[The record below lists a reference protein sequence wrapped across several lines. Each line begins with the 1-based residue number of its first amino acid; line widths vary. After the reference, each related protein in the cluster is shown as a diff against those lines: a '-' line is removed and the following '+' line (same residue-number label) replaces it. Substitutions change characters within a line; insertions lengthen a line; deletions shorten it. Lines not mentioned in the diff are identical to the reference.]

1 MSDVF
6 SDETRLAAD
15 IERLKVEFPK
25 TRELYREVCAL
36 LFFRF
41 GVPPTANRLY
51 NLVRRGTMS
60 TPASV
65 LGEFWADLREKSRVR
80 IEHPDLPADLGEA
93 AGELIGTLWTR
104 ATASAQAEL
113 TALRDEIEASRREAE
128 QKVVAARE
136 ELGRTET
143 ALEQRTAA
151 LLAAQVEIREL
162 ERQQAEEVATRKA
175 LEAEIARLGE
185 AASTRERELE
195 KVRET
200 FTHDLEKLRDAADR
214 AEERLRA
221 TEKRAL
227 LEIDRERS
235 SVAKLQKE
243 LGEALKRTDKRE
255 AEHRRVIEAL
265 QQQQGDARH
274 ENGMLQGKLAALE
287 AAHQSLH
294 EQIESL
300 RAGAGSPTRWAS
312 PKEISEPVRRA
323 ARKVAASKTVRMK
336 GRQ

>member
-1 MSDVF
+1 MSDVL

-65 LGEFWADLREKSRVR
+65 LSEFWAELREKSRVR
-80 IEHPDLPADLGEA
+80 IEHPDLPKELSEA

-104 ATASAQAEL
+104 AAASAHAEL
-113 TALRDEIEASRREAE
+113 TSLRDDVEARRAEGE
-128 QKVVAARE
+128 QKVVAARG

-162 ERQQAEEVATRKA
+162 ERQQAQEAAARKA
-175 LEAEIARLGE
+175 LEAQVKRLGDE
-185 AASTRERELE
+185 VVARERDLD
-195 KVRET
+195 KVRDT
-200 FTHDLEKLRDAADR
+200 FSRDLEKLRETAGR

-221 TEKRAL
+221 SEKRAL
-227 LEIDRERS
+227 LEIDRERGA
-235 SVAKLQKE
+235 VVKAQKE
-243 LGEALKRTDKRE
+243 LAEAAKRAEKRD
-255 AEHRRVIEAL
+255 AEHRRTVEAL
-265 QQQQGDARH
+265 QEQQGDARQQT
-274 ENGMLQGKLAALE
+274 GVLQGKLAALE
-287 AAHQSLH
+287 EAYKSLQ
-294 EQIESL
+294 EQLKSL
-300 RAGAGSPTRWAS
+300 RATTRPSAQRAPAAES
-312 PKEISEPVRRA
+312 RPSARRA
-323 ARKVAASKTVRMK
+323 TRKATAGKAAGTKSQT
-336 GRQ
+336 

>member
-1 MSDVF
+1 MSDVL

-15 IERLKVEFPK
+15 IERLKAEFPK

-65 LGEFWADLREKSRVR
+65 LAEFWAELREKSRVR
-80 IEHPDLPADLGEA
+80 IEHPDLPKELSEA

-104 ATASAQAEL
+104 AAASAHAEL
-113 TALRDEIEASRREAE
+113 TSLRDDVEARRAEAE

-162 ERQQAEEVATRKA
+162 ERQQAHEAAARKA
-175 LEAEIARLGE
+175 LEAQVKRLGE
-185 AASTRERELE
+185 EVFARERDLD
-195 KVRET
+195 KVRDT
-200 FTHDLEKLRDAADR
+200 FSRDLEKLRETADR

-221 TEKRAL
+221 SEKRAL
-227 LEIDRERS
+227 LEIDRERGA
-235 SVAKLQKE
+235 VVKAQKE
-243 LGEALKRTDKRE
+243 LAEAAKRAEKRD
-255 AEHRRVIEAL
+255 AEHRRTVEAL
-265 QQQQGDARH
+265 QEQQGDARQQT
-274 ENGMLQGKLAALE
+274 GVLQGKLAALE
-287 AAHQSLH
+287 EAYKSLQ
-294 EQIESL
+294 EQLKSPRATTRPSARRAPPAES
-300 RAGAGSPTRWAS
+300 RPPA
-312 PKEISEPVRRA
+312 RRA
-323 ARKVAASKTVRMK
+323 ARKATAGKPAGTKSQR
-336 GRQ
+336 

>member
-1 MSDVF
+1 MSDVL

-65 LGEFWADLREKSRVR
+65 LSEFWAELREKSRVR
-80 IEHPDLPADLGEA
+80 IEHPDLPKDLSEA

-104 ATASAQAEL
+104 ATTSAQAEL
-113 TALRDEIEASRREAE
+113 ASLRDEVEAQRAEAD
-128 QKVVAARE
+128 QSVVAARA

-143 ALEQRTAA
+143 ALEQRTAT
-151 LLAAQVEIREL
+151 LLAAQVEIRER
-162 ERQQAEEVATRKA
+162 ERQQVQESATRKA
-175 LEAEIARLGE
+175 LEAEIKRLGE
-185 AASTRERELE
+185 EAVARAKELVQ
-195 KVRET
+195 VRDT
-200 FTHDLEKLRDAADR
+200 FSRDLEKLRETADR

-221 TEKRAL
+221 SEKRAL

-235 SVAKLQKE
+235 ATAKAQKE
-243 LGEALKRTDKRE
+243 LAEAAKRAEKRE
-255 AEHRRVIEAL
+255 AEHRRTVDAL
-265 QQQQGDARH
+265 QAQQGDMH
-274 ENGMLQGKLAALE
+274 HQNGVLQGKLAALE
-287 AAHQSLH
+287 AAHHSAQ
-294 EQIESL
+294 EQLKLL
-300 RAGAGSPTRWAS
+300 RTAARSPARRVPAAEASPPTR
-312 PKEISEPVRRA
+312 RA
-323 ARKVAASKTVRMK
+323 TSKAAAGTTARVK
-336 GRQ
+336 GRR

>member
-1 MSDVF
+1 MSDVL

-65 LGEFWADLREKSRVR
+65 LSEFWAELREKSRVR
-80 IEHPDLPADLGEA
+80 IEHPDLPKDLSEA

-104 ATASAQAEL
+104 AATSAQAEL
-113 TALRDEIEASRREAE
+113 ASLRDEVEAQRTEAE
-128 QKVVAARE
+128 RRVVAARE

-162 ERQQAEEVATRKA
+162 ERQQAEEAAARKT
-175 LEAEIARLGE
+175 LQAEIKRLAE
-185 AASTRERELE
+185 ETVARERELE
-195 KVRET
+195 KVRDT
-200 FTHDLEKLRDAADR
+200 FSRDLEKLRETASR

-221 TEKRAL
+221 SEKRAL
-227 LEIDRERS
+227 LETDRERS
-235 SVAKLQKE
+235 ATAKAQKE
-243 LGEALKRTDKRE
+243 LAEAAKRAGKRE
-255 AEHRRVIEAL
+255 ADHRRTVDTL
-265 QQQQGDARH
+265 QAQQGDVRH
-274 ENGMLQGKLAALE
+274 QNGVLQGKLAALE

-294 EQIESL
+294 EQLKSL
-300 RAGAGSPTRWAS
+300 RTAAQASMRAPTAEAGLPA
-312 PKEISEPVRRA
+312 RRS
-323 ARKVAASKTVRMK
+323 ARKAAAGKTARAK
-336 GRQ
+336 GRA